1 MPTRVKYSLLGEGHH
16 TTEYID
22 NQSEI
27 DPMDGMYALAGQKDV
42 PHNGIVEVE
51 DLNDPK
57 SRRAWLVRRH
67 MDGVG
72 KPGESGS
79 VPKLCVILEEKSKK
93 GAEKN

>member
-1 MPTRVKYSLLGEGHH
+1 MATRVKYSLLGDGRHSV
-16 TTEYID
+16 EYID
-22 NQSEI
+22 NPNEI
-27 DPMDGMYALAGQKDV
+27 DPGDGMYCLAGQKDV

-67 MDGVG
+67 LEGLG
-72 KPGESGS
+72 KEGESGS
-79 VPKLCVILEEKSKK
+79 VPKLCVLLEEKPKK